1 MIIARNFGNAG
12 VGVDSLWAYHT
23 LNVFHLIVERLRA
36 CRRLM
41 LREKTLVTARLDWR
55 CWADAVWGR
64 TQAFAWRNHGKV
76 RRHHAAFAPLVLI
89 DAKATIMEIATA
101 KVFTGNRGDW

>member
-1 MIIARNFGNAG
+1 VAETSVVFTAIAFRATKASVVFAAARFNAGACGMIIARNFGNAG

-41 LREKTLVTARLDWR
+41 LREKTLVTARLD
-55 CWADAVWGR
+55 
-64 TQAFAWRNHGKV
+64 
-76 RRHHAAFAPLVLI
+76 
-89 DAKATIMEIATA
+89 
-101 KVFTGNRGDW
+101 